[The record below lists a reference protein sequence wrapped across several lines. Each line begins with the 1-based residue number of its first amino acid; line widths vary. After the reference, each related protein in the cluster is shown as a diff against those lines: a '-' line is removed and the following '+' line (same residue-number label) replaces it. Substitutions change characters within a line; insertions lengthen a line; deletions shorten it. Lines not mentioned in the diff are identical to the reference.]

1 MKRLSEEEQLRSL
14 HEELKLPWAIS
25 DGCLT
30 IQLSFKSLQEVH
42 ELLTRLAREANE
54 QHHHPDIVVNAKE
67 VTISLTTYDAAGLT
81 LLDVA
86 FAQAV
91 EKHVERIR
99 SLRTI

>member
-14 HEELKLPWAIS
+14 HEELKLPWA
-25 DGCLT
+25 T
-30 IQLSFKSLQEVH
+30 H
-42 ELLTRLAREANE
+42 
-54 QHHHPDIVVNAKE
+54 
-67 VTISLTTYDAAGLT
+67 DAAGLT
-81 LLDVA
+81 LLDFV